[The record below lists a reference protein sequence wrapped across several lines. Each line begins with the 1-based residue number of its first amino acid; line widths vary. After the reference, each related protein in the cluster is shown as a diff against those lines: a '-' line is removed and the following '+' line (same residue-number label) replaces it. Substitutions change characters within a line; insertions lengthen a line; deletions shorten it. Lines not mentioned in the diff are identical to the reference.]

1 MSEYGRAWEKAREA
15 GPEARAKFEAESSG
29 FDEEDGVG
37 GLIEVL
43 DPSGH
48 FEVRWGKK
56 KDEIAHAEE
65 TFNDLLKKGYTA
77 FIRTWRGRKGKE
89 VAEFD
94 PKAGVL
100 IFQKKEVSSEP
111 TPDDAPK
118 DAEDQKQLEDKKG
131 PVNAELV
138 DEPEYEQTSKF
149 DKKKD
154 HTLVPPL
161 RGG

>member
-37 GLIEVL
+37 GLIEVM
-43 DPSGH
+43 DPTGH

-56 KDEIAHAEE
+56 KDEIAHAEA
-65 TFNDLLKKGYTA
+65 TFNDLIKKGYTA
-77 FIRTWRGRKGKE
+77 FTRTWRGRKGKTMG
-89 VAEFD
+89 EFD
-94 PKAGVL
+94 SKAGVA
-100 IFQKKEVSSEP
+100 IFEKIEASPETEKIQPPETASKQPEP
-111 TPDDAPK
+111 K
-118 DAEDQKQLEDKKG
+118 
-131 PVNAELV
+131 NAELV

-154 HTLVPPL
+154 HTMVPPF

>member
-1 MSEYGRAWEKAREA
+1 MSNEL
-15 GPEARAKFEAESSG
+15 
-29 FDEEDGVG
+29 DEEDGVG

-56 KDEIAHAEE
+56 KDEIAHAEA

-100 IFQKKEVSSEP
+100 IFQKKEEAETAPAQTDTSKAAD
-111 TPDDAPK
+111 TPK
-118 DAEDQKQLEDKKG
+118 GAEDQKQLEDKKG